1 MCIRD
6 SHYAPPEVIRAA
18 TDPQNRE
25 LRAAEMIPPDK
36 ADIWALG
43 AIYYELLTG
52 APLIAAATYGE
63 AAEAVLSRKW
73 DGVAA
78 RRPEIHPSLVRLV
91 ERMLQSNPYDRPT
104 VDDIIVE
111 VEERIAPIAPPR
123 IPTLS

>member
-1 MCIRD
+1 
-6 SHYAPPEVIRAA
+6 
-18 TDPQNRE
+18 
-25 LRAAEMIPPDK
+25 MIPPDK

-91 ERMLQSNPYDRPT
+91 ERMLQANPYD
-104 VDDIIVE
+104 
-111 VEERIAPIAPPR
+111 
-123 IPTLS
+123 LSLIHI